1 MRCPARSAC
10 TFASSQMASKFLITD
25 LGDCRLVLGSVFHY
39 GRLIAD
45 RSVDVVIDDPPYSE
59 HVHDK
64 ATSHGGP
71 TEVAVNRDLGFAHL
85 TRRDMRRLAKLYQ
98 RIAKRWVLVFTDN
111 ESSEDWRRELEGA
124 GLQYVRTLRWVKLG
138 AAPQLTGDRPA
149 EHTEAIVL
157 CHATNPDRSP
167 MRKHWNGGGKG
178 NVYTASIV
186 RGDERL
192 LHTTQKPE
200 KLLRELVAD
209 FSDPGEL
216 VFDGHFGSG
225 TTAVAAYV
233 EGRRFLGTEN
243 NEISPKCY
251 AEACARLAGV
261 QSQLGLF
268 QRQAPSTSKP
278 HQGKLL

>member
-1 MRCPARSAC
+1 
-10 TFASSQMASKFLITD
+10 MASKRFLITD
-25 LGDCRLVLGSVFHY
+25 IGDCRMILGSVFDF
-39 GRLIAD
+39 GRTLAD

-59 HVHDK
+59 HVHNN
-64 ATSHGGP
+64 ATSHGSS
-71 TEVAVNRDLGFAHL
+71 EVAINRDLGFKHL
-85 TRRDMRRLAKLYQ
+85 TKRDMRRLAKLYH
-98 RIAKRWVLVFTDN
+98 RIAKRWVLVFSDN
-111 ESSEDWRRELEGA
+111 ESSEDWRRELEQA
-124 GLQYVRTLRWVKLG
+124 GLQYVRTLRWIKLG

-157 CHATNPDRSP
+157 CHATNSDRSP
-167 MRKHWNGGGKG
+167 MRKRWNGGGKG

-200 KLLRELVAD
+200 KLLRQLVAD

-216 VFDGHFGSG
+216 VFDGHLGSG

-261 QSQLGLF
+261 QSQRGLF
-268 QRQAPSTSKP
+268 QRPLAPTSKGQ
-278 HQGKLL
+278 QGKLL